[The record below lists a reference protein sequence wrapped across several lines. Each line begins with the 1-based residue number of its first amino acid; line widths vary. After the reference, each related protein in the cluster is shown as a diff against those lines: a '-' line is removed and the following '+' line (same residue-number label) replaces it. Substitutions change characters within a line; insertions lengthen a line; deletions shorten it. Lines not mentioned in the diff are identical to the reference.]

1 MIGHIM
7 LLDEKQVTET
17 LHEILREF
25 ARRHRNITQT
35 FYNCKEIKGLIEELG
50 INYNGLSDERKMLIG
65 SYCTMEYAMNLH
77 LFNPSIV
84 EDFDQSDLEIGEK
97 RIIISFRATGEGHI
111 SSIIFRRAILDKN
124 NDLRNENWKNI
135 EKPKI
140 RTLFNKERIVT
151 KLAEMSS
158 SNKYAIELMK
168 DLPEMF
174 EYSALKDR

>member
-1 MIGHIM
+1 M
-7 LLDEKQVTET
+7 LDEKQVTET

-97 RIIISFRATGEGHI
+97 RIII
-111 SSIIFRRAILDKN
+111 
-124 NDLRNENWKNI
+124 
-135 EKPKI
+135 
-140 RTLFNKERIVT
+140 
-151 KLAEMSS
+151 
-158 SNKYAIELMK
+158 
-168 DLPEMF
+168 LPCHWGRSYLIHYF
-174 EYSALKDR
+174 

>member
-35 FYNCKEIKGLIEELG
+35 FYKHCKEIKGLIEELG

-65 SYCTMEYAMNLH
+65 SYCTMEYAIESSA

-84 EDFDQSDLEIGEK
+84 EDLISPILKLEKNESSYPSVPLGRAYLIHYFLEEQS
-97 RIIISFRATGEGHI
+97 
-111 SSIIFRRAILDKN
+111 
-124 NDLRNENWKNI
+124 
-135 EKPKI
+135 
-140 RTLFNKERIVT
+140 
-151 KLAEMSS
+151 
-158 SNKYAIELMK
+158 
-168 DLPEMF
+168 
-174 EYSALKDR
+174 

>member
-35 FYNCKEIKGLIEELG
+35 FYKHCKEIKGLIEELG

-65 SYCTMEYAMNLH
+65 SYCTMEYALESSA

-84 EDFDQSDLEIGEK
+84 EDFDQSDLEMEK
-97 RIIISFRATGEGHI
+97 NESSYPSVPLGEGHI

-124 NDLRNENWKNI
+124 NDLHVMKMEKISKNQRFARRYLIKNVLLLNWQK
-135 EKPKI
+135 
-140 RTLFNKERIVT
+140 
-151 KLAEMSS
+151 
-158 SNKYAIELMK
+158 
-168 DLPEMF
+168 
-174 EYSALKDR
+174 